1 MKAMCKHLAAFKCFA
16 VALALSLALL
26 LCVATGA
33 AWGSE
38 ARLDHVTDAAGLL
51 DSSEEAELESMAQA
65 IEDQYDFGV
74 YIVTVDDYYDISPT
88 SVFDAATAIYREY
101 TLGVGEGDDGLML
114 LMSMYDRDYSLV
126 TYGDFGNYAFNDA
139 ARESLTEYFLDDFS
153 SDDWYAG
160 FYDYL
165 DVAAL
170 YAEAGRAG
178 APYTEDNIIM
188 TEGEISTAIFMSV
201 AAMFLVPLIIA
212 LIVIAVLSSK
222 MKSVAAA
229 TQAGEY
235 ALGGLRLTGQRDDF
249 SHTTRVVTKVQQSSG
264 PTVSRGGGFSGTSG
278 KF

>member
-16 VALALSLALL
+16 AALALSLALL
-26 LCVATGA
+26 LCVATGT

-38 ARLDHVTDAAGLL
+38 AQLDHVTDAAGLL
-51 DSSEEAELESMAQA
+51 DSSEEAELEAMAQA

-101 TLGVGEGDDGLML
+101 TLGAGEGDDGLML
-114 LMSMYDRDYSLV
+114 LMSMYDRDYSLI

-188 TEGEISTAIFMSV
+188 TEGEISTAIFMSI